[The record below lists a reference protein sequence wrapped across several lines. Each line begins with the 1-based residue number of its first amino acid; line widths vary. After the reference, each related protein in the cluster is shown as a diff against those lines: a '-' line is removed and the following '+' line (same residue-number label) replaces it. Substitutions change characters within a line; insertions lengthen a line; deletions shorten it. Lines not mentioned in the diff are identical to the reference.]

1 MLIAIIVIG
10 LILVIQLNSIRNH
23 SSYNKE
29 AFYEMTALRGELQDM
44 KETLKYSL
52 MRIDDNTQ

>member
-10 LILVIQLNSIRNH
+10 IIIIWQLKSIRYWTTY
-23 SSYNKE
+23 SRD
-29 AFYEMTALRGELQDM
+29 AFYEIGALRTEI
-44 KETLKYSL
+44 KEMQESLKYSL